1 MLLEQRRPGLVGQGQ
16 DGEQA
21 FTNDDG
27 TPATWL
33 EVVPERTR
41 RKAFAWRAGIGL
53 ILAITLWALEYRNG
67 TLDMHAFFFGML
79 PLGIGLFFG
88 GLKYLKRD
96 VRRYSVAYVSYT
108 PRERLKRA
116 SKWWLCGVVLLAI
129 AWGSLVAQGM
139 FAQQWWYASPVLL
152 IFLVGL
158 GLYRLKGEVALTP
171 AAAKAKAAQQ
181 EHLER
186 ERKAQ
191 AVDPPPPAPNTGEDS
206 PLIRYPLAAVFAY
219 GAYYLGVEA
228 TIKHAGWY
236 SAACIF
242 AAVCFARELT
252 GFVLVLAVGGG
263 IVWAV
268 IAGIAALPVS
278 LAVIVGALI
287 IAGAM
292 KK

>member
-1 MLLEQRRPGLVGQGQ
+1 MLLEQQMAGQGQ

-21 FTNDDG
+21 FPNEDG

-33 EVVPERTR
+33 EVIPERTR

-53 ILAITLWALEYRNG
+53 IFTVALWTLVGMNG
-67 TLDMHAFFFGML
+67 TLDVSAVLFCML
-79 PLGIGLFFG
+79 PLGFGLLFG

-116 SKWWLCGVVLLAI
+116 SKWWLCGVVLLAV
-129 AWGSLVAQGM
+129 AWGSLIAQGL
-139 FAQQWWYASPVLL
+139 FAQQWWYASPVVL

-158 GLYRLKGEVALTP
+158 GLYRLKGEVTLTP

-206 PLIRYPLAAVFAY
+206 PLIRYPLAVVFAY
-219 GAYYLGVEA
+219 GAYYLGAEA

-242 AAVCFARELT
+242 AALCFARELT
-252 GFVLVLAVGGG
+252 GFVLVLAVVGG
-263 IVWAV
+263 IVWVV

-278 LAVIVGALI
+278 LAIIVGALI
-287 IAGAM
+287 IASAS